1 MALAIPGTVRMKK
14 KPAAKPVTLQTE
26 QKAVATPQA
35 LQTLQPA
42 PKAPTPTAAPS
53 APRET
58 VPAAPKPVVNAG
70 VPAGTVQTAA
80 GQQVKAAAPT
90 GPAMTTFS
98 NQPAPPGAPQPL
110 PPGSPAVSPPSTTKP
125 AEELG
130 AVKTP
135 GVVSSAQNAFAQK
148 DAEQAATVDRL
159 RGLRD
164 QQDQTATADR
174 LRRLQE
180 QQQPAEQQP
189 SSNEQFDENV
199 RKLMDQLLSGQ
210 GMDVNTA
217 EEEAL
222 IKQLMEDR
230 LGQGLVE
237 QRARM
242 GRAGFGASGAL
253 AAMEGDIRRQAGQ
266 QATQETLGL
275 RRQAEQEAIDNA
287 LRAIGVDVSKRQEGR
302 QSEFDQQ
309 FLDALKSA
317 MGQETAPQGGT
328 NPLDEAGKLIDEK
341 GLIQGIPELA
351 GQTFEAAVK
360 ALYGPDANPADYT
373 LIPVP
378 PFILP
383 ILGGAKGP
391 IGQTQSAI
399 MGAMGVK

>member
-1 MALAIPGTVRMKK
+1 MALAIPGTARMKK
-14 KPAAKPVTLQTE
+14 KPAAKPVTLQAE
-26 QKAVATPQA
+26 QKAVATPKA

-98 NQPAPPGAPQPL
+98 NQPTPPGAPQPL
-110 PPGSPAVSPPSTTKP
+110 SPGSPVVSPPSTTKP

-135 GVVSSAQNAFAQK
+135 GVVSSAQGAL
-148 DAEQAATVDRL
+148 AERSSLSDQNNNGIPDML
-159 RGLRD
+159 ERGG
-164 QQDQTATADR
+164 ANK
-174 LRRLQE
+174 
-180 QQQPAEQQP
+180 PPPPPPPP
-189 SSNEQFDENV
+189 SEPPPPPEASTNEQFDENV

-222 IKQLMEDR
+222 IRQLMEDR

-242 GRAGFGASGAL
+242 GRAGFGSSGAL
-253 AAMEGDIRRQAGQ
+253 AAMEGDVRRQAAQ

-351 GQTFEAAVK
+351 GQTFEGAVK

-373 LIPVP
+373 LSPLP
-378 PFILP
+378 PFIYP
-383 ILGGAKGP
+383 IVGGAKGP
-391 IGQTQSAI
+391 IGQAQSAI
-399 MGAMGVK
+399 TGFLGVK